1 MEQTCTYKYK
11 SRLSY
16 KAKIEI
22 PPYPTDYPQNDLNLV
37 EIVGRDHF
45 GSLELI
51 STNSPTL
58 PFSCLPLANIE
69 QEGVLGGT
77 WDPQVWSKSWS
88 LESSGHIA
96 VIKPP
101 TFVGEILTVNEQI
114 RVVLKRV
121 GSRYVIII
129 TIFVAQCSLSCIR
142 TQAKLPNPVST
153 GFQRPICDLTFGV

>member
-16 KAKIEI
+16 KAKIKI
-22 PPYPTDYPQNDLNLV
+22 PQYPKDYPQNDLNLV

-77 WDPQVWSKSWS
+77 
-88 LESSGHIA
+88 
-96 VIKPP
+96 
-101 TFVGEILTVNEQI
+101 
-114 RVVLKRV
+114 
-121 GSRYVIII
+121 
-129 TIFVAQCSLSCIR
+129 
-142 TQAKLPNPVST
+142 
-153 GFQRPICDLTFGV
+153 